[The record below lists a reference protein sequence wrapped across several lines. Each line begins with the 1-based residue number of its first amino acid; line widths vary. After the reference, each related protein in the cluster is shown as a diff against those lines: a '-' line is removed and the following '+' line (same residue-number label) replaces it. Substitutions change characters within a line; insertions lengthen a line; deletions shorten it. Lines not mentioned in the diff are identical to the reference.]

1 MRKGSRTQAMIMA
14 LLAMVVVCRP
24 VAAQLGIMPIHI
36 GAALGGAFPLSDFG
50 NAFSTGFNVTG
61 TIAVTPPLIPVGF
74 RGDVVYNHFG
84 SKGASNATAK
94 IAGASANAIFGM
106 PGVIITPYVIG
117 GIGYYHVSSSLTGT
131 TASNHFGFNAGAG
144 LNVPLLVFKAFV
156 EARYNRISESGG
168 STSFVPVTVG
178 VMF

>member
-1 MRKGSRTQAMIMA
+1 M
-14 LLAMVVVCRP
+14 
-24 VAAQLGIMPIHI
+24 
-36 GAALGGAFPLSDFG
+36 SDFG

-61 TIAVTPPLIPVGF
+61 TIAVTPPLIPLGF
-74 RGDVVYNHFG
+74 RGDVVYNQFS
-84 SKGASNATAK
+84 SKGTSNGNAK

>member
-1 MRKGSRTQAMIMA
+1 MSKGSRAAAMIA
-14 LLAMVVVCRP
+14 VLLATIAVCRP
-24 VAAQLGIMPIHI
+24 AAAQLGVMPLHI
-36 GAALGGAFPLSDFG
+36 GAAVGGAFPLSDFG
-50 NAFSTGFNVTG
+50 NAFNTGFNVTG
-61 TIAVTPPLIPVGF
+61 TVAVTPPLIPVGF
-74 RGDVVYNHFG
+74 RGDVVYNQFG
-84 SKGASNATAK
+84 SKGTSSANAK
-94 IAGASANAIFGM
+94 IAGASANAVFGL
-106 PGVIITPYVIG
+106 PGVIVTPYVIG

-156 EARYNRISESGG
+156 EARYYRISESGG

>member
-1 MRKGSRTQAMIMA
+1 MSKRSRSLAMITVA
-14 LLAMVVVCRP
+14 LAMVVVWRP
-24 VAAQLGIMPIHI
+24 AAAQLGIMPIHI
-36 GAALGGAFPLSDFG
+36 GAAVGGAFPLSDFG

-117 GIGYYHVSSSLTGT
+117 GIGYYHVSSSLTGGA
-131 TASNHFGFNAGAG
+131 ASNHFGFNAGAG

-156 EARYNRISESGG
+156 EARYNRISETGG